1 MPRPVQKCHGQSP
14 RRFITRGQD
23 DLEEDDVYLL
33 DTFTTIFAW
42 VGSQS
47 NEVAPTHSVVPRH
60 SCARFLLVLHA

>member
-1 MPRPVQKCHGQSP
+1 MPRPVYVA
-14 RRFITRGQD
+14 QD

-47 NEVAPTHSVVPRH
+47 NEVAPTLYVVHRH
-60 SCARFLLVLHA
+60 SCAHLLLALHI

>member
-1 MPRPVQKCHGQSP
+1 MTARPDVPRPVHVA
-14 RRFITRGQD
+14 QD

-42 VGSQS
+42 DGSQS

-60 SCARFLLVLHA
+60 SCARFLLALHT